1 MNVPSRLSNVIK
13 LKEWR
18 KKTFTD
24 IYVFDLD
31 NTLLESIG
39 SYEKDYDLKKFIKDN
54 TFLKNLSLK
63 KLPLAVLPNM
73 IQGKNN
79 NLVVIQT
86 SRAIKFWLP
95 LVLWF
100 HGIKYD
106 VLLERPKNNSMN
118 SGYLKKEQIKHLI
131 LFRNLNIGNV
141 FFFDDLKEN
150 RDSIESLPYAIVH
163 NPIELNESITYKI
176 LSSSDRLEV
185 IKLMR
190 KKGFKI

>member
-1 MNVPSRLSNVIK
+1 M
-13 LKEWR
+13 
-18 KKTFTD
+18 
-24 IYVFDLD
+24 
-31 NTLLESIG
+31 LESIG

-106 VLLERPKNNSMN
+106 VLLQRPKNNSMN